1 MLHTLDDLL
10 FTLRISQDSLPSNVH
25 PDHYERLVEIEKI
38 IRQHFTNNDER
49 NERHDQ
55 EAKPSAN

>member
-25 PDHYERLVEIEKI
+25 PDHYERLLEIEKI
-38 IRQHFTNNDER
+38 IGKHFANDER
-49 NERHDQ
+49 NERRDQ
-55 EAKPSAN
+55 KAEPSAN